1 MIRTEFSYSKEEIR
15 DFYKFHITTKGN
27 ARLIYNL
34 MALLF
39 AVLGIGVLLIFKDR
53 LFSLLLL
60 ATSVVVLIIYPVQL
74 NKTINKIVYSTYSRD
89 KQQID
94 FYEEYI
100 ETKIESESKKYTW
113 DQITEVNETSKYF
126 YFYLGKNNA
135 LIVNKNNL
143 NELSKN
149 ELVKLIK
156 CKKGNIIL
164 YLKK

>member
-143 NELSKN
+143 NELSIN